1 MSKRNGRNLESVD
14 YTSVEEFLDSYID
27 LSEGLPPTITKVIRA
42 VRARFQSENRYTKQS
57 ITDAVQTYYAEH
69 SWDPE
74 SIRNMTMAI
83 SNTSRD
89 NSNRV
94 RHRKESWQ
102 MPEHQKKA
110 VSKAL
115 KGCHFVTDPVTGK
128 RRYVAP
134 C

>member
-14 YTSVEEFLDSYID
+14 YTSVEEFLDQYID
-27 LSEGLPPTITKVIRA
+27 LSEGIPPTITKVIRA
-42 VRARFQSENRYTKQS
+42 VRARFQIDNRYTKQS
-57 ITDAVQTYYAEH
+57 IIDAVQNYYSEH
-69 SWDPE
+69 SWNPE

-128 RRYVAP
+128 RTYVAP
-134 C
+134 

>member
-1 MSKRNGRNLESVD
+1 MSKKNGRNLEPVD
-14 YTSVEEFLDSYID
+14 YTSVEEFLDQYID
-27 LSEGLPPTITKVIRA
+27 LSDGIPPTITKVIRA
-42 VRARFQSENRYTKQS
+42 VRARFQIDNRYTKQS
-57 ITDAVQTYYAEH
+57 IIDAVQTYYSEH
-69 SWDPE
+69 SWNPE

-115 KGCHFVTDPVTGK
+115 KGCRFITDPITGK

-134 C
+134 